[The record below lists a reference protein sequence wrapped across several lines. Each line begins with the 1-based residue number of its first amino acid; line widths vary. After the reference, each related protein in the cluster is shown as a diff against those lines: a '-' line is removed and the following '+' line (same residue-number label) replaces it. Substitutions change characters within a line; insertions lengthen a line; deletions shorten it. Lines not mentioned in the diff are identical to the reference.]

1 MSQLEEL
8 KVFVSE
14 RLHAAASEIFG
25 AVEKTI
31 TDYEEKC
38 ARLKEEND
46 RNRSLLDIILKTK
59 SQKKEAQPIKSS
71 PAPPAA
77 TTTATTAAA
86 AAAAGFPGASHLS
99 PPRKARDPPRN
110 SSEFQ
115 CSFTSRTDLLK
126 FATGGDCRF
135 CLKKIPATERHLTKK
150 HYLLAVKF
158 TAGGTDRFVVPCTC
172 TDLIQGRSH
181 WHCPYCSKIIYR
193 KCNFEVHISKQHGH
207 AILPQNR
214 DKDIDQPSVS
224 AIEEEVPLSPEPWC
238 KQELC
243 SLDHEDQ
250 RASLLRDVKEEK
262 EICTQVSHP
271 GWQNSGDLQIEGK
284 QVQSTQSSEEHHA
297 QGSEFSIAFADGY
310 VQDLSEVNSVE
321 KSKGHQLPNSSN
333 EPLEPLPNSEVV
345 GMGKPTGESQQSTPC
360 LKAHSIKRK
369 LRVKTNKSLAT
380 LGLSTKTQCV
390 SQNPTGP
397 YCCKACGKAF
407 YYMYTLKTHVRTHAG
422 DKIRVCGICGR
433 HLDSM
438 ESLAQH
444 IQNHTKRNKCGIC
457 GKQFSNN
464 SRLKCHL
471 RFHRPRGLNIMSL
484 T

>member
-1 MSQLEEL
+1 MSRIQDL

-14 RLHAAASEIFG
+14 RLRAAASEIFG

-59 SQKKEAQPIKSS
+59 SHKEVAQPIKST
-71 PAPPAA
+71 PGP
-77 TTTATTAAA
+77 AAA
-86 AAAAGFPGASHLS
+86 AAAAATAAGFPGASHFS

-110 SSEFQ
+110 STEFQ

-207 AILPQNR
+207 AILPQ
-214 DKDIDQPSVS
+214 KDIDQPSVS
-224 AIEEEVPLSPEPWC
+224 AIEEEVPRSPEPWC
-238 KQELC
+238 KQEHD
-243 SLDHEDQ
+243 SLDQEDQ
-250 RASLLRDVKEEK
+250 RASLLRDVKEET

-271 GWQNSGDLQIEGK
+271 GWQNSGDLQIDGEQIQKGDIRM
-284 QVQSTQSSEEHHA
+284 SSEEHRA
-297 QGSEFSIAFADGY
+297 RDSEFSVAFPGGY
-310 VQDLSEVNSVE
+310 IQDLSEINSVE
-321 KSKGHQLPNSSN
+321 KIKGHQLPNSSN
-333 EPLEPLPNSEVV
+333 DPLETLPNSGVV
-345 GMGKPTGESQQSTPC
+345 GICQPTGESQQSAPC

-369 LRVKTNKSLAT
+369 LRVKTNKSLLT
-380 LGLSTKTQCV
+380 SCLNLKTSTQPV

-397 YCCKACGKAF
+397 HCCKACGKTF
-407 YYMYTLKTHVRTHAG
+407 YYMYTLRTHVRTHAG
-422 DKIRVCGICGR
+422 DKIRICGICGR
-433 HLDSM
+433 RLEST
-438 ESLAQH
+438 ESLVQH
-444 IQNHTKRNKCGIC
+444 IQNHTKKNKCGIC

-464 SRLKCHL
+464 SRLKRHL
-471 RFHRPRGLNIMSL
+471 RFHRPRGLNITSL